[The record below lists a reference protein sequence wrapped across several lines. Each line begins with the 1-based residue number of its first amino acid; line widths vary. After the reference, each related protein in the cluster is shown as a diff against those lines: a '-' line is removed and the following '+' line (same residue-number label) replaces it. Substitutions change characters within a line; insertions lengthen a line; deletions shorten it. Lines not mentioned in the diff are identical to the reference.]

1 MAAASSQL
9 ATAGAARCLEL
20 LLQQLATQGATAVEA
35 GSGGGGSSG
44 DGGSDSDASAP
55 APAPVAQDAQGRSL
69 MHHAVASGVAC
80 RVARIA
86 VAVPA
91 SVNLPALDAR
101 TPIMAAAALGHPE
114 TVAALARAGALV
126 NAVDARGCTA
136 LWHATWRGADKA
148 AVETVHELLRLGADP
163 RVGRAL
169 ELPHGPY
176 LQDLQA
182 MLAAA
187 EAGSFYAGASTILA
201 LDTGGGGGGSGSGGG
216 GGGGGSVSSNGG
228 GGGASGG
235 GASGGGGGGSSVA
248 ADALQDGWTTAASK
262 SPASQGSAPQLSSP
276 QSSSAAGSVSAAQAQ
291 AQALAQALAAAPAR
305 GAEDVLSAVRSLQNR
320 HAALYMRLAELERC
334 VARAQSHVRVADAA
348 VGSGDVGAGGSPAHA
363 AAHAHAHAQGHAQA
377 HASKELS
384 AARARLEAFHADADA
399 VVRDTES
406 MSRALP
412 EVGAGGGGGGGGGL
426 RAGARALLDGNGGAS
441 TGVLATLTTAAAAA
455 IAWQIVGGRR
465 AAAGGSIDVGGALG
479 GALGGGGSG
488 GGGGGGA
495 AVVRGNLVRMLRM

>member
-1 MAAASSQL
+1 M
-9 ATAGAARCLEL
+9 
-20 LLQQLATQGATAVEA
+20 EA
-35 GSGGGGSSG
+35 GSGGGGSSSG
-44 DGGSDSDASAP
+44 DGGSDSDAGAP
-55 APAPVAQDAQGRSL
+55 APVPVAQDAQGRSL

-80 RVARIA
+80 RVARVA
-86 VAVPA
+86 AAVPA

-163 RVGRAL
+163 RVGRVL

-201 LDTGGGGGGSGSGGG
+201 LDAGVGGGGSG

-228 GGGASGG
+228 GG

-276 QSSSAAGSVSAAQAQ
+276 QSSTAAGSASAAQAH
-291 AQALAQALAAAPAR
+291 ALAQAVASRACCLAA
-305 GAEDVLSAVRSLQNR
+305 L
-320 HAALYMRLAELERC
+320 
-334 VARAQSHVRVADAA
+334 
-348 VGSGDVGAGGSPAHA
+348 
-363 AAHAHAHAQGHAQA
+363 
-377 HASKELS
+377 
-384 AARARLEAFHADADA
+384 
-399 VVRDTES
+399 
-406 MSRALP
+406 
-412 EVGAGGGGGGGGGL
+412 
-426 RAGARALLDGNGGAS
+426 
-441 TGVLATLTTAAAAA
+441 
-455 IAWQIVGGRR
+455 
-465 AAAGGSIDVGGALG
+465 
-479 GALGGGGSG
+479 
-488 GGGGGGA
+488 
-495 AVVRGNLVRMLRM
+495 